1 MSREDRR
8 LMITLAQLKML
19 EAVARY
25 ASFSR
30 AGEALGVSQPSVS
43 AQIRALEARYRVRL
57 ISRQGHDIRPTPVSE
72 TLMPKIRALLAL
84 ADEIDGALSA
94 DRDLLS
100 GSLRVGYSTHQFV
113 MAVLSRF
120 MGVHPGVRLEAR
132 SMASYDLLDMLRRGA
147 LEAAFCTLPAPEP
160 DLDCLELRRED
171 VVLMVPTGHP
181 LARAGVADWAA
192 VARLPLIRREPA
204 SGTRR
209 VFDAAAAAAGVALR
223 PALDLGSWE
232 SMRAAVIAGI
242 GVGVAMRGEIGVDP
256 AVSAVAL
263 AGGGITVRHYLAVIP
278 EMRTVAT
285 VEALFAAAAQCLDE
299 EAS

>member
-1 MSREDRR
+1 
-8 LMITLAQLKML
+8 MITLAQLRIL
-19 EAVARY
+19 EAVAR
-25 ASFSR
+25 AGGFSR
-30 AGEALGVSQPSVS
+30 AAETLGVSQPSVS
-43 AQIRALEARYRVRL
+43 SQMRALEARYRLRL
-57 ISRQGHDIRPTPVSE
+57 VSRQGHEIRPSPVAE
-72 TLMPKIRALLAL
+72 ALMPKIRALLAL

-94 DRDLLS
+94 HRDLLS

-120 MGVHPGVRLEAR
+120 MAAHPGVRLEAR

-171 VVLMVPTGHP
+171 VVLMIPSGHP
-181 LARAGVADWAA
+181 LARAGVADWET
-192 VARLPLIRREPA
+192 VAGLPLIRREPA

-209 VFDAAAAAAGVALR
+209 VFDSAAAAAGVPLR
-223 PALDLGSWE
+223 AALDLGSWE

-263 AGGGITVRHYLAVIP
+263 AGGGVTVRHYLAATP
-278 EMRTVAT
+278 EMRSVAT
-285 VEALFAAAAQCLDE
+285 VEALFAAAQTCLTE
-299 EAS
+299 ERHNEKL